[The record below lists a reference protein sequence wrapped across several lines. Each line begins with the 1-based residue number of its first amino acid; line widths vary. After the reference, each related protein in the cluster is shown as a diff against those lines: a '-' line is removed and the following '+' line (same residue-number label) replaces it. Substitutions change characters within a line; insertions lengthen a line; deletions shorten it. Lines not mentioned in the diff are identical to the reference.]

1 MTYTPK
7 INDYVIWKNKNLE
20 GWVYFV
26 CSSYVTIE
34 TLVRPKDE
42 VNYNASPIHRNERLL
57 AICHFEN
64 WSELNYVKSREK
76 VSSNSVSSKKE

>member
-1 MTYTPK
+1 MYNPK
-7 INDYVIWKNKNLE
+7 VDDYVIWNNKNLE
-20 GWVYFV
+20 GWIYFV

-42 VNYNASPIHRNERLL
+42 ENYNHSPIHRNERLL
-57 AICHFEN
+57 AICYSSN

-76 VSSNSVSSKKE
+76 VSSNFTQTKEE